1 MFFCKKHKEEK
12 IKKGGRLMSNTTL
25 TPPENQTAKKNAFL
39 SVLKFLQKWAYKNRY
54 YMIAFIIPVILTY
67 VAYAI
72 FGLYPFGKY
81 SVLCLD
87 LNGQYVYYYE
97 ALRNAVL
104 GDGSIFYNWSR
115 NLSGEFMG
123 TIGYYTAS
131 PFMIFI
137 MLLPESQ
144 ILTAVL
150 LMQLAKIGTAAVTF
164 SYYIQK
170 SKKIS
175 GLNSIV
181 FSLLYAMM
189 AYIMIQLI
197 DPMWLDGVIYLPLI
211 MLGIE
216 YLVDYGKKLNLI
228 IPIAL
233 MFIAHFYIGYMIG
246 IFTAIYFIYY
256 LFFGTLQR
264 KRTALQM
271 VKKIGEA
278 IVCAVTALLSS
289 AIMIIPM
296 YNALGLGKF
305 EFSDPDFSFKF
316 QFDLI
321 GLVRQLMV
329 NQYDSVNVQGSP
341 EIYCGILTVV
351 LAPLFFMNKKIDKR
365 RKFGYVFLI
374 VVMLLCMCIRPVDM
388 VWHGFQSPNWLPYRY
403 SFVFSFILLS
413 MAAEVYT
420 HLKGIKIY
428 KLVSIFVGYTVL
440 ALAAYFLI
448 PSDGLE
454 VTKQYA
460 AFQYVKPELVGSL
473 IISIILAAVYLVI
486 IFLRFGGN
494 IKPEKEKAN
503 RVMSMVLA
511 IVTIVFAGAEVTF
524 NAKTEFD
531 GLNKECVYSTKD
543 SWVNYIENGRKVT
556 QALYDYD
563 DSLYRC
569 EKTYFRCINDNM
581 AFGLRGLSHSTS
593 VMNSDILSFLE
604 AMGYASRSYYCRYDG
619 NTSLADSL
627 LGIKYVLTRN
637 SDSSTILN
645 RTYTPV
651 FTYDYTDE
659 YDTPQTIT
667 AYENPNAL
675 SIGYMVDD
683 DIELINA
690 FGNDNPFNSQNILL
704 STLLGETTFND
715 DGSIGERNE
724 YYKDIQLDSEP
735 ICSNVTVSPYGEQ
748 TCYTAEGDGDHTV
761 DFNFTAVDN
770 NPVYAYFRTENEKSV
785 NLWYGPYNEETGEY
799 DYEFLSTYFETE
811 HYCIANLGSYEP
823 GTKVSLRMTVA
834 NDYTIFGNYY
844 FVSFDQSLFQQ
855 SMDKLKQNQLEIT
868 DWSAR
873 SIEGKITAEDGQV
886 MLTSIPYE
894 KGWTIKVDGKKVE
907 PKKIA
912 NALVGVE
919 LTAGEHEIS
928 MKFTPN
934 GWWSGVILLIL
945 GILCMI
951 ALQFH
956 YMKFKDDML
965 AEYKKNTKYIELKEK
980 EEEKKAAKTA
990 DKTDNKS
997 KK

>member
-1 MFFCKKHKEEK
+1 MFFVKNYKEEK

-25 TPPENQTAKKNAFL
+25 TPPENQTAKKNVFI

-97 ALRNAVL
+97 ALRDAVL

-150 LMQLAKIGTAAVTF
+150 LMQLAKVGTAAVTF

-175 GLNSIV
+175 GLNSVV

-189 AYIMIQLI
+189 AYVMIQLI

-271 VKKIGEA
+271 FKKIGEA

-289 AIMIIPM
+289 AIMLIPM

-341 EIYCGILTVV
+341 EIYCGILAVV

-365 RKFGYVFLI
+365 RKFGYGFLI

-388 VWHGFQSPNWLPYRY
+388 AWHGFQSPNWLPYRY

-420 HLKGIKIY
+420 HLEGIKIY
-428 KLVSIFVGYTVL
+428 KLVGVFVGYTVL
-440 ALAAYFLI
+440 ALASYFLI

-454 VTKQYA
+454 VTKKYA
-460 AFQYVKPELVGSL
+460 SFQYVKPELVGSL
-473 IISIILAAVYLVI
+473 VISIILAAVYLVL
-486 IFLRFGGN
+486 IFLKFGG
-494 IKPEKEKAN
+494 IKKPEKEKAN

-531 GLNKECVYSTKD
+531 E
-543 SWVNYIENGRKVT
+543 IGR
-556 QALYDYD
+556 
-563 DSLYRC
+563 
-569 EKTYFRCINDNM
+569 
-581 AFGLRGLSHSTS
+581 
-593 VMNSDILSFLE
+593 
-604 AMGYASRSYYCRYDG
+604 ASCR
-619 NTSLADSL
+619 
-627 LGIKYVLTRN
+627 
-637 SDSSTILN
+637 
-645 RTYTPV
+645 
-651 FTYDYTDE
+651 
-659 YDTPQTIT
+659 
-667 AYENPNAL
+667 
-675 SIGYMVDD
+675 
-683 DIELINA
+683 
-690 FGNDNPFNSQNILL
+690 
-704 STLLGETTFND
+704 
-715 DGSIGERNE
+715 ER
-724 YYKDIQLDSEP
+724 
-735 ICSNVTVSPYGEQ
+735 V
-748 TCYTAEGDGDHTV
+748 
-761 DFNFTAVDN
+761 
-770 NPVYAYFRTENEKSV
+770 
-785 NLWYGPYNEETGEY
+785 
-799 DYEFLSTYFETE
+799 
-811 HYCIANLGSYEP
+811 
-823 GTKVSLRMTVA
+823 
-834 NDYTIFGNYY
+834 
-844 FVSFDQSLFQQ
+844 
-855 SMDKLKQNQLEIT
+855 
-868 DWSAR
+868 
-873 SIEGKITAEDGQV
+873 
-886 MLTSIPYE
+886 
-894 KGWTIKVDGKKVE
+894 
-907 PKKIA
+907 
-912 NALVGVE
+912 
-919 LTAGEHEIS
+919 
-928 MKFTPN
+928 
-934 GWWSGVILLIL
+934 
-945 GILCMI
+945 
-951 ALQFH
+951 
-956 YMKFKDDML
+956 
-965 AEYKKNTKYIELKEK
+965 
-980 EEEKKAAKTA
+980 
-990 DKTDNKS
+990 
-997 KK
+997 